1 MVAEGARER
10 RSKLRMAEQRQ
21 SAAKSRWHK
30 DRTCEQDNVSH
41 SHPKETKPT
50 TRTEI
55 AARPRCRNGNC
66 ALTLPHAGPRL
77 AP

>member
-21 SAAKSRWHK
+21 SAAESRWHK

-55 AARPRCRNGNC
+55 ARETKVPERKLRLDPPARRP
-66 ALTLPHAGPRL
+66 
-77 AP
+77 